1 MFSLEKAWSELPSQE
16 RLQKHQEE
24 LAPLMDEFFTW
35 CKSQDI
41 LSMTRIGKAIA
52 YSLKYENTF
61 RTVLKDGDL
70 VLSNNLAEQSIKSL
84 VMGRKNWLFSQSF
97 EGAKS
102 SAIILSLIET
112 AKRNGLNSEKYM
124 AYLLEHLPNEETLSK
139 MRF

>member
-1 MFSLEKAWSELPSQE
+1 M
-16 RLQKHQEE
+16 
-24 LAPLMDEFFTW
+24 
-35 CKSQDI
+35 
-41 LSMTRIGKAIA
+41 GKAIA

-61 RTVLKDGDL
+61 RTVLQDGDL

-112 AKRNGLNSEKYM
+112 VKRNGLDSKKYIT
-124 AYLLEHLPNEETLSK
+124 YLLERSPNEETLSK
-139 MRF
+139 NEVLEAYLPWAKSIQEKFK